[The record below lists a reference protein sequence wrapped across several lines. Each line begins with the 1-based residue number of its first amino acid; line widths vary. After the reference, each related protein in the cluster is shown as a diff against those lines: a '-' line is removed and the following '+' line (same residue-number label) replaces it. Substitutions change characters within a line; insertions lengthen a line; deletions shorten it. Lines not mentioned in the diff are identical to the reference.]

1 MPCVSLLVELIECHM
16 PQFRVCCPTASELMT
31 MKDVLHLGELTQIC
45 N

>member
-31 MKDVLHLGELTQIC
+31 VKDVLHLGELTQIC